1 MENLAIETVWY
12 NDFKKELPS
21 AEGKV
26 FVITGTTSGTG
37 YVAARTAAEKGGE
50 VLLLNRSSDRAT
62 KSLAKLKE
70 EVPDGKFVPIECDLQ
85 SFESAR
91 KAAAEIKSKY
101 TSLYCVCWNAGI
113 MGTPD
118 QATVDGYDTQ
128 MQTNHLSHFLLTA
141 ELLPLLEKQGG
152 DARIVNHSSGGR
164 HMTPNK
170 CLERKYFEKNGGNL
184 GGSEVELGKIS
195 GPPFLRYFQ
204 TKLANAVFTKALH
217 EKLQAKKSPIL
228 AICADPGFSA
238 TDLTNHFGGGG
249 DDFLKG
255 HAERVQTP
263 EDGAM
268 GILKGMMD
276 PDVQSGVHYGPA
288 GSKGPAVIN
297 PERPYEVDPEGIK
310 MLWETSQAATGVVF
324 EI

>member
-1 MENLAIETVWY
+1 MAIETVWY
-12 NDFKKELPS
+12 NDLKKELPS

-70 EVPDGKFVPIECDLQ
+70 EVPNGKFVPIECDLQ
-85 SFESAR
+85 SFESVR
-91 KAAAEIKSKY
+91 KAATEIKSNY
-101 TSLYCVCWNAGI
+101 TAVYCVCWNAGI
-113 MGTPD
+113 MGAAD
-118 QATVDGYDTQ
+118 EATVDGYDTQ
-128 MQTNHLSHFLLTA
+128 MQTNHHSHFLLTA
-141 ELLPLLEKQGG
+141 ELFPLLVKQGG
-152 DARIVNHSSGGR
+152 DARIVSHSSSGR
-164 HMTPNK
+164 HMTPNQ

-184 GGSEVELGKIS
+184 GGSEMDVGKLS
-195 GPPFLRYFQ
+195 GAPFLRYFQ
-204 TKLANAVFTKALH
+204 SKLANAVFTKALH
-217 EKLQAKKSPIL
+217 QKLQAKKSPIL
-228 AICADPGFSA
+228 AICADPGLCA
-238 TDLTNHFGGGG
+238 TDLVNSVDGM
-249 DDFLKG
+249 
-255 HAERVQTP
+255 AEMLEKYEDKKQTP

-268 GILKGMMD
+268 GILKGMML

-297 PERPYEVDPEGIK
+297 EEKPHEVDPEGIK
-310 MLWETSQAATGVVF
+310 MLWETSEAATGVVF

>member
-1 MENLAIETVWY
+1 MENLAVATIWY

-26 FVITGTTSGTG
+26 FAITGTTSGTG
-37 YVAARTAAEKGGE
+37 YVAARTAAEKGGA
-50 VLLLNRSSDRAT
+50 VLLLNRSSDRAN

-70 EVPDGKFVPIECDLQ
+70 EVPNGKFVPIECDLQ
-85 SFESAR
+85 SFESVR

-101 TSLYCVCWNAGI
+101 TALYCVCWNAGI
-113 MGTPD
+113 MATPD

-170 CLERKYFEKNGGNL
+170 CLERKYLEKNGGNL
-184 GGSEVELGKIS
+184 GGSEMDVGKFS
-195 GPPFLRYFQ
+195 GAPFLRYFQ

-217 EKLQAKKSPIL
+217 QKLQAKKSPIL
-228 AICADPGFSA
+228 AICADPGMSA
-238 TDLTNHFGGGG
+238 TSLANHVDGAE
-249 DDFLKG
+249 DMMKG
-255 HAERVQTP
+255 FAERVQTP

-268 GILKGMMD
+268 GILKGMMH

-288 GSKGPAVIN
+288 GTKGPAVIN
-297 PERPYEVDPEGIK
+297 EEKPYEVDPEGIK
-310 MLWETSQAATGVVF
+310 MLWETSQAATGISF